1 MANSGRLTPYPSA
14 FRECIACDDGTVMTP
29 IGADRW
35 RCPECRAELYLPSRG
50 KPAAEGRKDLETR
63 VDMTENR
70 GLKTKKAGSLATVG
84 LPRHSVDPRIVTPG
98 ARADSR
104 SDQDSTT

>member
-1 MANSGRLTPYPSA
+1 
-14 FRECIACDDGTVMTP
+14 MTP
-29 IGADRW
+29 RRFFRSAALSQHRQRRRLED
-35 RCPECRAELYLPSRG
+35 CCAELKRYNPSIFGRG
-50 KPAAEGRKDLETR
+50 KDAAEGRKDLETR
-63 VDMTENR
+63 VDMTDNR